1 MKGEARVVGE
11 GTMRQQR
18 GGWGNNGV
26 CGGRGGGPYALL
38 CRRGV
43 ERFGMYRIYWNVPY
57 ILYFKAYLFQSIY
70 ATVYW
75 NIQRIFYFKVY
86 VNVYWNVPYILYF
99 KEPKIVF

>member
-26 CGGRGGGPYALL
+26 GGGRGGGPYALL

-43 ERFGMYRIYWNVPY
+43 ERFGVGVGGRVLGFGLGWGFGAKGVC
-57 ILYFKAYLFQSIY
+57 LL
-70 ATVYW
+70 
-75 NIQRIFYFKVY
+75 
-86 VNVYWNVPYILYF
+86 
-99 KEPKIVF
+99 